1 MTDLSDL
8 DARGVPMVS
17 DKATTRS
24 EEQLRVGV
32 QVRAVTRAV
41 LRKYIVTEE
50 ITRTFT
56 VRREEVRLEQIPM
69 TDDGGGDSAGSLLA
83 PEEFEFVLH
92 EERPVFT
99 TEVVPVERV
108 RLRKEVVTD
117 RVEVGDQLRKEQVD
131 LDVDRPEVREP
142 ETPRGR

>member
-1 MTDLSDL
+1 MTDVSDL
-8 DARGVPMVS
+8 DRGGVPMVS
-17 DKATTRS
+17 DEAMTRS

-32 QVRAVTRAV
+32 QTRAVTRAV

-50 ITRTFT
+50 VTRTFT
-56 VRREEVRLEQIPM
+56 VRREEVRLEQIPV
-69 TDDGGGDSAGSLLA
+69 TDDGAGDPAGSPLA

-92 EERPVFT
+92 EERPVIT

-117 RVEVGDQLRKEQVD
+117 YVEVSDQLRKEQFDV
-131 LDVDRPEVREP
+131 DVDRPEVR
-142 ETPRGR
+142 